1 MANAKKPLTRVRMSL
16 TQLRELAKLQKE
28 RKERG
33 SLSVDMEDWTNDSDG
48 DDGPEQD
55 ADIDDHE
62 EEAEDVEHYLDP
74 DGLMDKDPLA
84 VPVQK
89 LKWREVDQASSSP
102 FFRNASGKEGFLCLE
117 ELDGVDVE
125 VVKSASGAKMIK
137 FKPALNAKATVD
149 SNAKPATPEVPFS
162 AEETAQNYTHIDEF
176 DESKVK
182 KAKAPATKIE
192 PSAEKKDAKKKE
204 AVVEA
209 DVAEP
214 AAKSVAESES
224 KPANLVERDPSK
236 PLNKRERAALKRA
249 QSASSES
256 TDSIADTKLETNQLP
271 KSQLNP
277 LTFSKSPHSNHIS
290 QPIHAAW
297 SKFRLHPAI
306 LRALSDLDFANP
318 TDIQIKSLNAA
329 LDTTRKGAGA
339 LSGRDVIG
347 AAATG
352 SGKTLAFGLPV
363 IQELARRDVVE
374 GVVIQGKTAPEGKED
389 GEADLEGDDADESD
403 EEDAEVT
410 KPFNNGEKKERIT
423 RPCTALIMTPTRE
436 LAQQVVEHLRAVAK
450 YTSAKIVPIF
460 GGMSLHK
467 QRRMLS
473 HSPDIIVATPG
484 RLWELA
490 SEDDS
495 LRASLKCIKFLILD
509 EADRMLESN
518 HFRDLESILNAISLN
533 RQDDAVHE
541 SFKPPSKRQ
550 TFVFSATLLDNPSSL
565 SKKLSSKQPERAP
578 SKKHKGLATNLKEFL
593 ARLEL
598 NPEGPLYIQ
607 ALTKTLMA
615 AGLTEARIEVLD
627 EDKDAA
633 VYYLLTRYPNGR
645 TIVFVNS
652 IDSVRRLCPVLK
664 VCGVDAVALHSE
676 MQQRQRLK
684 FLDRF
689 RASPSTVL
697 IATDVAARGLDIP
710 SVEHVIHFHLPRSAD
725 LYVHRSGRT
734 ARAMKEGMSVALVGP
749 SEVGLYKKICHALG
763 KEDGLIEFPLDL
775 SILAAIKG
783 RLALAKKI
791 ESAEHRNE
799 KKKHDKDWMK
809 KTAEEADI
817 ILDDSSEDEEVAHKK
832 KKITSKPAAARDG
845 SLSLAQ
851 MKAQF
856 AEMLAKPLLPTGMSS
871 SYITSNVKRDFAD
884 VMLET
889 ENSDS
894 AKIIKGAR
902 ASRAVD
908 DVKASKKARLV

>member
-1 MANAKKPLTRVRMSL
+1 
-16 TQLRELAKLQKE
+16 
-28 RKERG
+28 
-33 SLSVDMEDWTNDSDG
+33 
-48 DDGPEQD
+48 
-55 ADIDDHE
+55 
-62 EEAEDVEHYLDP
+62 
-74 DGLMDKDPLA
+74 
-84 VPVQK
+84 
-89 LKWREVDQASSSP
+89 
-102 FFRNASGKEGFLCLE
+102 
-117 ELDGVDVE
+117 
-125 VVKSASGAKMIK
+125 
-137 FKPALNAKATVD
+137 
-149 SNAKPATPEVPFS
+149 
-162 AEETAQNYTHIDEF
+162 
-176 DESKVK
+176 
-182 KAKAPATKIE
+182 
-192 PSAEKKDAKKKE
+192 
-204 AVVEA
+204 
-209 DVAEP
+209 
-214 AAKSVAESES
+214 
-224 KPANLVERDPSK
+224 
-236 PLNKRERAALKRA
+236 
-249 QSASSES
+249 
-256 TDSIADTKLETNQLP
+256 
-271 KSQLNP
+271 
-277 LTFSKSPHSNHIS
+277 
-290 QPIHAAW
+290 W

-306 LRALSDLDFANP
+306 LRALSDLDFATP

-363 IQELARRDVVE
+363 IQELARRD
-374 GVVIQGKTAPEGKED
+374 
-389 GEADLEGDDADESD
+389 
-403 EEDAEVT
+403 
-410 KPFNNGEKKERIT
+410 PFNNGEKKERIT

-450 YTSAKIVPIF
+450 YTSAKVNASFSSSIVPIF

-473 HSPDIIVATPG
+473 HSPDVIVATPG

-550 TFVFSATLLDNPSSL
+550 TFVFSATLLDNPSTL

-578 SKKHKGLATNLKEFL
+578 SKKHKGPATNLKEFL

-799 KKKHDKDWMK
+799 KQKHDKDWMK

-845 SLSLAQ
+845 SLSLTQ

-889 ENSDS
+889 ES
-894 AKIIKGAR
+894 KGPIHAIH
-902 ASRAVD
+902 
-908 DVKASKKARLV
+908 KHCF

>member
-1 MANAKKPLTRVRMSL
+1 MAIAKKPLTRVRMSM

-48 DDGPEQD
+48 DDNDEQD
-55 ADIDDHE
+55 ANDDDHE
-62 EEAEDVEHYLDP
+62 EEAEDVEHYSDP

-89 LKWREVDQASSSP
+89 LKWREVDQASSSS
-102 FFRNASGKEGFLCLE
+102 FFRNAAGKEGFLCLE

-137 FKPALNAKATVD
+137 FKATVD
-149 SNAKPATPEVPFS
+149 SNAKPANPEVPFS

-182 KAKAPATKIE
+182 KAKTPATKIE
-192 PSAEKKDAKKKE
+192 PSTEKKDAKKKE

-209 DVAEP
+209 DAPEP
-214 AAKSVAESES
+214 TAKSVPESES
-224 KPANLVERDPSK
+224 KPATPVERDPSK

-256 TDSIADTKLETNQLP
+256 TDIIADAKLETKQIPEL
-271 KSQLNP
+271 QLNP

-374 GVVIQGKTAPEGKED
+374 GVVIQGKTVPEGKAD
-389 GEADLEGDDADESD
+389 GEADMEGDGADESD
-403 EEDAEVT
+403 EEDAEVN

-473 HSPDIIVATPG
+473 HSPDVIVATPG

-495 LRASLKCIKFLILD
+495 LRSSLKCIKFLILD

-533 RQDDAVHE
+533 RQDDAAHE
-541 SFKPPSKRQ
+541 FFKPPSKRQ
-550 TFVFSATLLDNPSSL
+550 TFVFSATLLDNPSTL

-578 SKKHKGLATNLKEFL
+578 SKKHKGPATNLKEFL

-598 NPEGPLYIQ
+598 NPDGPLYIQ

-763 KEDGLIEFPLDL
+763 KGKDEILMMLIEFPLDL

-799 KKKHDKDWMK
+799 KQKHDKDWMK

-832 KKITSKPAAARDG
+832 KKITSKPAATRDG